1 VVRLAPHRSCRE
13 RPRCRSARCIVVRLH
28 ADADTIVWHNGGT
41 GGYRSFIGFVPSR
54 KAAVVTMT
62 NSAGAGAHDIGMHLL
77 DPALPLAPKPA

>member
-1 VVRLAPHRSCRE
+1 M
-13 RPRCRSARCIVVRLH
+13 
-28 ADADTIVWHNGGT
+28 IVWHNGGT

>member
-13 RPRCRSARCIVVRLH
+13 RPRYRSARCIVVRLH
-28 ADADTIVWHNGGT
+28 AGVDTIVWHNGGT

-54 KAAVVTMT
+54 KAAVVTLT

-77 DPALPLAPKPA
+77 DPALPLAPKPV